1 MDRHGWIDERLAE
14 VPLFAGLDKK
24 HLRAISSLAT
34 PIDVAEGKAL
44 TREGEFGHEFII
56 VLEGE
61 AEVQVGDEV
70 VATRGPG
77 DYFGE
82 IALVANRPRTATVTA
97 KTPMKVEVI
106 GRARVPDDAPRQ
118 PVDRHGNPRC
128 GWRPARGSRFHRGL
142 AILPTGTVT
151 FLFTDLVGSTR
162 LWEEFPDQMGDALA
176 QHDEILRRAVE
187 QHHGEIVKTT
197 GDGVHAVFTSGA

>member
-14 VPLFAGLDKK
+14 IPLFSGLDKK

-34 PIDVAEGKAL
+34 PIDVAAGKAL

-61 AEVQVGDEV
+61 AEVQIGDDI

-97 KTPMKVEVI
+97 KTAMKVEVI
-106 GRARVPDDAPRQ
+106 GRREFQTMLHD
-118 PVDRHGNPRC
+118 NPSI
-128 GWRPARGSRFHRGL
+128 A
-142 AILPTGTVT
+142 T
-151 FLFTDLVGSTR
+151 
-162 LWEEFPDQMGDALA
+162 
-176 QHDEILRRAVE
+176 EILGVVGDRLADIESTE
-187 QHHGEIVKTT
+187 Q
-197 GDGVHAVFTSGA
+197 

>member
-1 MDRHGWIDERLAE
+1 MDRHGWIDERLSE
-14 VPLFAGLDKK
+14 VPLFAALDKK
-24 HLRAISSLAT
+24 HLRQISSLAT

-44 TREGEFGHEFII
+44 TREGNLGHEFII

-61 AEVQVGDEV
+61 AEVRVGDDV

-106 GRARVPDDAPRQ
+106 GRREFQTMLHD
-118 PVDRHGNPRC
+118 NPTI
-128 GWRPARGSRFHRGL
+128 A
-142 AILPTGTVT
+142 A
-151 FLFTDLVGSTR
+151 
-162 LWEEFPDQMGDALA
+162 
-176 QHDEILRRAVE
+176 EILGV
-187 QHHGEIVKTT
+187 V
-197 GDGVHAVFTSGA
+197 GDRLADLDSTEA